1 MKDSLTEHNTWG
13 LERVHPEFIL
23 NIADALHS
31 VADKSKELGGY
42 MNEIG
47 ENGANGANG
56 ANGENGEEEDGLK
69 VPELQVIPPDT
80 SLMPERNDTEH
91 RKLLSRK
98 TQQQNIASL
107 NVILSSSKTHETT
120 SFVLDA
126 VKDALNNDK
135 EKESDIIIDNNNPP
149 RTPVRS
155 PTRTTKRDVYES
167 IASPQLLRKLKG
179 RDQTSEVCVVQ

>member
-42 MNEIG
+42 MNENG

-56 ANGENGEEEDGLK
+56 ANGDGDGLK

-91 RKLLSRK
+91 RKLMSRK

-126 VKDALNNDK
+126 VKDGLNNDK
-135 EKESDIIIDNNNPP
+135 ENEITVLDEKELEDINTRFSDQ
-149 RTPVRS
+149 S
-155 PTRTTKRDVYES
+155 
-167 IASPQLLRKLKG
+167 LRNKIGEIFYISLY
-179 RDQTSEVCVVQ
+179 DFLSTSKIRCEEILIL

>member
-42 MNEIG
+42 MNENG

-56 ANGENGEEEDGLK
+56 ANGEGDGLK

-91 RKLLSRK
+91 RKLMSRK

-135 EKESDIIIDNNNPP
+135 ENESESDIVIDNNNPP

>member
-42 MNEIG
+42 MNENGENSANG

-56 ANGENGEEEDGLK
+56 ANGEEEDGLK

-91 RKLLSRK
+91 RKLMSRK

-126 VKDALNNDK
+126 VKDALKD
-135 EKESDIIIDNNNPP
+135 
-149 RTPVRS
+149 
-155 PTRTTKRDVYES
+155 
-167 IASPQLLRKLKG
+167 AL
-179 RDQTSEVCVVQ
+179 

>member
-42 MNEIG
+42 INDIG
-47 ENGANGANG
+47 ETSANGANG
-56 ANGENGEEEDGLK
+56 ANGEEEDGLK

-91 RKLLSRK
+91 RKLMSRK

-120 SFVLDA
+120 SFVLDG

-135 EKESDIIIDNNNPP
+135 ENESDIVIDNNNPP